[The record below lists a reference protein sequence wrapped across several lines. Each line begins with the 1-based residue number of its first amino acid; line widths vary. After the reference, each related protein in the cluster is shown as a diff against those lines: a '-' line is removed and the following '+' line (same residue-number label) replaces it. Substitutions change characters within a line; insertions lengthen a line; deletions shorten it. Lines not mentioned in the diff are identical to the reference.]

1 MQQLESLDFL
11 GRLYMRSTTE
21 VSPVSLRVN
30 RNWFVGIDRFNL
42 YKIFRNKSVFAR
54 KVIKE
59 TVFNYWA
66 DGNLRTRKKV
76 LDGLRHQ
83 MCATVTNG
91 FKFGR
96 IFVRNHLRK
105 YLNLP
110 FPVRSW
116 QDPKKGTMH
125 IGMMP
130 DFKPIISLKIGTGG
144 FEPPTPCMS
153 SKYSTPELR
162 A

>member
-1 MQQLESLDFL
+1 MRDFTTHD
-11 GRLYMRSTTE
+11 GDIRSCE
-21 VSPVSLRVN
+21 FLHS
-30 RNWFVGIDRFNL
+30 FFNL

-54 KVIKE
+54 KVIEE

-66 DGNLRTRKKV
+66 DGDLRAGKKF
-76 LDGLRHQ
+76 LNGLRHQ